1 MDNFFIALN
10 AVLPMFILLF
20 IGFLSRKLNILKASF
35 LPQLN
40 KLVFTVFFP
49 FLMFNNIYG
58 SDFSSVFNPQLLIF
72 AVVAVLAIYF
82 LSFGFTLIFEKSNYS
97 RGAMIQAI
105 YRSNFVLMGMPIV
118 SNIFGGEK
126 LGMTAILVTVV
137 VPMYNVLAVI
147 TLEIFRGQ
155 KVNLFKILKGIAK
168 NPLII
173 GSLVGV
179 LAVVSGIK
187 IPAVIDTTIGD
198 IASAATPVA
207 LIVLGA
213 SVTFESVKKCRKNL
227 VVCIVARLVA
237 VPAIYLSVA
246 AVLGFRGIDFV
257 SLIGLFCSPC
267 AVSSFTMSQQMNSDY
282 ELSGATVVFTSVFA
296 CFTMFLWI
304 FAFKQLG
311 FF

>member
-10 AVLPMFILLF
+10 AVLPMFILLL
-20 IGFLSRKLNILKASF
+20 IGFLTRKFNILKASF

-40 KLVFTVFFP
+40 KIVFTVFFP

-58 SDFSSVFNPQLLIF
+58 SDFSSAFNPQLLIF
-72 AVVAVLAIYF
+72 AVVAVLVIYF
-82 LSFGFTLIFEKSNYS
+82 LSVGFSLIFEKSNYS

-118 SNIFGGEK
+118 ANIFGGEK

-137 VPMYNVLAVI
+137 VPMYNILAVV

-155 KVNLFKILKGIAK
+155 NVNVLKILKGIAK

-173 GSLVGV
+173 GSLIGV

-187 IPAVIDTTIGD
+187 IPTVLNTTIAD
-198 IASAATPVA
+198 VANAATPIA

-213 SVTFESVKKCRKNL
+213 SVTFESVKHCRKNL
-227 VVCIVARLVA
+227 IICIIARLIA
-237 VPAIYLSVA
+237 VPAICLSA
-246 AVLGFRGIDFV
+246 AAMLGFRGVDFV

-267 AVSSFTMSQQMNSDY
+267 AVSSFTMSQQMGSDY

-304 FAFKQLG
+304 FVFKQLG